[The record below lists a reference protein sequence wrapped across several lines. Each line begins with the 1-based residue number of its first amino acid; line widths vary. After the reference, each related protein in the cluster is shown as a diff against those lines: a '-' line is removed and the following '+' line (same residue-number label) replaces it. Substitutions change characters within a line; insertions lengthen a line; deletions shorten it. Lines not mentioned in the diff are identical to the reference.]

1 MVMELRLFLHRLVTI
16 LSYVLAF
23 FISYVCSLFLYVRV
37 ADPEANAWVIAETL
51 AILTF
56 FVAPPAFVTL
66 TIGALLFLYLARG
79 IMGKQW
85 FLLSSPPHA
94 IAWGATLGILA
105 MALHRVFLEIL
116 SFFRGGTLLRILY
129 HLF

>member
-1 MVMELRLFLHRLVTI
+1 MELRCFLHRLGTI

-23 FISYVCSLFLYVRV
+23 FISYFCSLLLYIRI

-79 IMGKQW
+79 ITGKQW
-85 FLLSSPPHA
+85 FLLSRSPHA
-94 IAWGATLGILA
+94 IAWGATLGVLA

-116 SFFRGGTLLRILY
+116 SFFRGGMFLRILY
-129 HLF
+129 YLF